1 MKKLLIAMF
10 MLAWATL
17 SVAQEQPRALFA
29 IYSSATFNDV
39 AGTPYV
45 ETYFVFD
52 GNSLTYKYVNKDT
65 LRATIE
71 VLMQVR
77 RDDTLMLV
85 KKYQLNSPYAILKR
99 DSEESYLEYDMPDFI
114 DMQRV
119 ALPNGEYDITF
130 QLKDLNSTNKAIE
143 VEDHVSVL
151 YLDGPQLSSVQP
163 MASAVKTTT
172 PNIMSRSGYDMT
184 PYINDFYPETVKA
197 LNFYYEIY
205 HIDKEIKNE
214 PFVTIAYI
222 EQRETGRRY
231 EAEQVTKRQKSSSL
245 VPVFGTLDIS
255 MLPSGNYNLVVE
267 ARNRNN
273 DLLLFH
279 RVPFMRSNPN
289 VAGEA
294 ISSAASTFAGAINDE
309 DLLNY
314 YISAL
319 YPIATPKEES
329 TAESL
334 QRLKGNISDKQNFF
348 YQFWVSRDK
357 LNPEGKWREYK
368 ERLDYVDQHFSYGK
382 RRGYLTDMGRVYLQ
396 YGKPSHIRDEKNFV
410 STRYLGHGDQT
421 ANTMEGNF
429 TQNTSLGYIY
439 YLPYQIWRY
448 DLLAGDD
455 ANRCFLFWDEQR
467 TGYYLLLHSNARGE
481 VQDPTWERRLSQQQ
495 LNENVYGEVTQQ
507 FERGY

>member
-1 MKKLLIAMF
+1 MKKTFITMF
-10 MLAWATL
+10 ILAL
-17 SVAQEQPRALFA
+17 VSVCVAQEKPRALSA

-39 AGTPYV
+39 EGTPYV

-52 GNSLTYKYVNKDT
+52 GNSLAYQYVDKDT

-71 VLMQVR
+71 VVMKVTHN
-77 RDDTLMLV
+77 DTLVHV
-85 KKYQLNSPYAILKR
+85 KKYKLNSPGSVVRRGERY
-99 DSEESYLEYDMPDFI
+99 EEYDLPDFI

-130 QLKDLNSTNKAIE
+130 HLKDMNAANPEVE

-163 MASAVKTTT
+163 MASATKTKT

-184 PYINDFYPETVKA
+184 PYINDFYPETVKN

-205 HIDKEIKNE
+205 NIDKEVKND
-214 PFVTIAYI
+214 PFVTIAFI
-222 EQRETGRRY
+222 EQKETGRRY
-231 EAEQVTKRQKSSSL
+231 EAEQVTKRHKGSNYI
-245 VPVFGTLDIS
+245 PVFGTLDIS
-255 MLPSGNYNLVVE
+255 KLPSGNYSLVVE
-267 ARNRNN
+267 ARNRDNA
-273 DLLLFH
+273 LILYH
-279 RVPFMRSNPN
+279 RVPFMRSNPKVEAEA
-289 VAGEA
+289 VAA
-294 ISSAASTFAGAINDE
+294 VASTFAGQINNE

-319 YPIATPKEES
+319 YPIANPKEEA
-329 TAESL
+329 TAEDLMRRS
-334 QRLKGNISDKQNFF
+334 GNVTEKQTFF
-348 YQFWVSRDK
+348 YQFWVSRDV

-368 ERLDYVDQHFSYGK
+368 ERLDYVDQHFSYGNRK
-382 RRGYLTDMGRVYLQ
+382 GYLTDMGRVYLQ
-396 YGKPSHIRDEKNFV
+396 YGRPNHIRDEKNFV

-421 ANTMEGNF
+421 ASTMEGNF
-429 TQNTSLGYIY
+429 TQSTSLGYIY

-448 DLLAGDD
+448 DLIPGDD

-481 VQDPTWERRLSQQQ
+481 VQDPTWERRLCQQQ
-495 LNENVYGEVTQQ
+495 LNENINGEVAKQ